1 MKCKMWFSLLI
12 LAGIAFLAVG
22 CQDKA
27 RVDLDEGQ
35 WEITTEIKMD
45 GMPFQLPP
53 LTHTQCITHDDLVP
67 VADKSDKCEVANLKV
82 KNNTVSYDIIC
93 SEEGRTMTS
102 QSSITYEKDRME
114 GSMTATMEPGN
125 RSMSYTLSGR
135 RVGDCPK

>member
-1 MKCKMWFSLLI
+1 MWFSLLI
-12 LAGIAFLAVG
+12 LAGVAFLAAG
-22 CQDKA
+22 CQGDKA
-27 RVDLDEGQ
+27 KVDLDEGQ

-67 VADKSDKCEVANLKV
+67 VANKSDKCEVANLEV
-82 KNNTVSYDIIC
+82 ENNTVSYDIIC
-93 SEEGRTMTS
+93 SEEGRKMTS
-102 QSSITYEKDRME
+102 HSSITYEKDTME

-125 RSMSYTLSGR
+125 RSMSYTLAGR